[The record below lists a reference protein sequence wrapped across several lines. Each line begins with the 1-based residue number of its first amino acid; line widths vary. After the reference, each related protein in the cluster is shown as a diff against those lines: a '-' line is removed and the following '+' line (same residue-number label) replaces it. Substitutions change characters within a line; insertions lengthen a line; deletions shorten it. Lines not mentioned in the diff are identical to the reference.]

1 MVTVMLISNKRADM
15 TKFKI
20 DIKLNKEQ
28 YRKKYRFHTNEKN
41 KKNNIILRRNSHS
54 PKI

>member
-1 MVTVMLISNKRADM
+1 MLISNKRADM

-28 YRKKYRFHTNEKN
+28 YRKNIGLTQMRKI
-41 KKNNIILRRNSHS
+41 KKTT
-54 PKI
+54 